1 MKADLNELA
10 RLVNGKVTGNTKTE
24 ITGVSE
30 IKNAK
35 KGDIVFISSP
45 KYAEEIGQTK
55 ASAILIKSPLENCS
69 VPMLCQDNPLYA
81 FSRILSFFY
90 AKPYAPKG
98 VHPQAI
104 IGKDTILGKDLSIY
118 PLATI
123 GDRTKIGDRVSIFP
137 GAYIGDDSEI
147 EEDCVIYPNV
157 SILGKIFIG
166 KRVIIHSGTVIGSD
180 GYGYV
185 PYNGRHHKIPQVGEV
200 HIEDD
205 VEIGSNVSI
214 DRATLGKTIIKR
226 GTKIDNLVQIAHN
239 VKIGEDC
246 IIVAQCGI
254 SGSSK
259 LGKKVILAGQVGVTD
274 HVNIGENTLVGART
288 GVYKN
293 VGPNQQIFGNPF
305 LPYGKFLRTQA
316 IITRLPEIK
325 EQLKA
330 YEKRLTDLETK
341 LSKKTFN
348 S

>member
-1 MKADLNELA
+1 MKADLNKLA
-10 RLVNGKVTGNTKTE
+10 QLVNGKVIGSSKTE

-35 KGDIVFISSP
+35 KGDIIFISSL

-69 VPMLCQDNPLYA
+69 IPMLCQDNPLYA

-104 IGKDTILGKDLSIY
+104 IGKDVTLGKDLSIY

-123 GDRTKIGDRVSIFP
+123 GDRVKIGDRVSIFP

-157 SILGKIFIG
+157 SILGAIFIG

-180 GYGYV
+180 GFGYV
-185 PYNGRHHKIPQVGEV
+185 PYNGTHHKIPQVGEV

-214 DRATLGKTIIKR
+214 DRATIGRTIIKR

-239 VKIGEDC
+239 VLIGENS
-246 IIVAQCGI
+246 IIVSQVGI
-254 SGSSK
+254 SGSSEI
-259 LGKKVILAGQVGVTD
+259 GKNVILAGQAGIAD
-274 HVNIGENTLVGART
+274 HVKVGDNAVVGARA
-288 GVYKN
+288 GINSDVD
-293 VGPNQQIFGNPF
+293 PNQTVIGSPF
-305 LPYGKFLRTQA
+305 MPYGKFWRTQVL
-316 IITRLPEIK
+316 IKRLPEMK
-325 EQLKA
+325 EQVKA
-330 YEKRLTDLETK
+330 HEKRLTDLETK